1 MTVVAQLAIEAEQ
14 SEFDRVLAELP
25 EDGLVAAQKTES
37 SSAGQRIVELRV
49 DDGETLMRLHEACA
63 NKGLLFDV
71 QRIAQEPTET
81 ADRQRLP
88 QTMGTAAALK
98 ANSVPNP

>member
-25 EDGLVAAQKTES
+25 EDGLVAVQKTES
-37 SSAGQRIVELRV
+37 SSTDQRIVELRV
-49 DDGETLMRLHEACA
+49 DDGETLVRLHEVCA
-63 NKGLLFDV
+63 NQGLLFDV

-81 ADRQRLP
+81 ADRQRLVSDD
-88 QTMGTAAALK
+88 GRGGAK
-98 ANSVPNP
+98 G

>member
-25 EDGLVAAQKTES
+25 EDGPVAVQKTES
-37 SSAGQRIVELRV
+37 SSTDQRIVELRV
-49 DDGETLMRLHEACA
+49 DDGETLVRLYEVCT
-63 NKGLLFDV
+63 NQGLLFDV

-81 ADRQRLP
+81 ADRQRLVSDD
-88 QTMGTAAALK
+88 GRGGAK
-98 ANSVPNP
+98 S